1 MVRQEYEADGKIR
14 DKAPTRIL
22 RRRLSH
28 MCDCAGEFKEWKIMR
43 VYKLTKGV
51 ESYKM
56 NLFKEVAGE

>member
-1 MVRQEYEADGKIR
+1 MKQTGKSETKRQLVYCAEDYLTCVITPES
-14 DKAPTRIL
+14 L
-22 RRRLSH
+22 RN
-28 MCDCAGEFKEWKIMR
+28 GELCE